1 MLRWGSGQ
9 TDRKSNT
16 GAGGFPGSSS
26 GKESACQV
34 QEMQEMWVQPLG
46 QEDSPGE
53 ENDKLPHDS
62 CLGNPMDRGVWLQF
76 KGSQKSQ
83 TRLSTHKSQ
92 SPHTEEAGKQ
102 FFVKSLEA

>member
-1 MLRWGSGQ
+1 MAGGRVQILERGWRDTQILRWGDGQ
-9 TDRKSNT
+9 TDRKNNT

-53 ENDKLPHDS
+53 ENGKLPQDS
-62 CLGNPMDRGVWLQF
+62 CLGNPMDRGVWL
-76 KGSQKSQ
+76 
-83 TRLSTHKSQ
+83 
-92 SPHTEEAGKQ
+92 
-102 FFVKSLEA
+102 

>member
-1 MLRWGSGQ
+1 MLFHLFQSSFFNLLPFCNITCLTPFIQ
-9 TDRKSNT
+9 YT

-53 ENDKLPHDS
+53 ENGKLPQDS
-62 CLGNPMDRGVWLQF
+62 CLGNPMDRGVWL
-76 KGSQKSQ
+76 
-83 TRLSTHKSQ
+83 
-92 SPHTEEAGKQ
+92 
-102 FFVKSLEA
+102 